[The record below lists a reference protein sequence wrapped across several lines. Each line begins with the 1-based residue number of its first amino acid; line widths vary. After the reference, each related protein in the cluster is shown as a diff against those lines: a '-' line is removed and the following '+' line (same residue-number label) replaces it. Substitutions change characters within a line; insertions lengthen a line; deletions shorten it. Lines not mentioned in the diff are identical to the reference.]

1 MDIAKRLLL
10 LAALPALAGALGLIL
25 LRLIS
30 WPLWSNVDPVLG
42 LGYDILILVLLAFA
56 LLGSAFAGQGAR
68 HRNLLGWGSV
78 VLSFAVIAMVDRDYD
93 AWQYREIWG
102 EASAETSAA
111 SVDGTLS
118 GTGNARSD
126 TIILE
131 RRFDGH
137 YYIDVGINGTT
148 AEFLVD
154 TGASGVAITVAD
166 ARRAGV
172 RIDRL
177 NFDITVSTAAGT
189 TQAAGVIIPELTLP
203 GGHRFT
209 DVPALVLRGGDRS
222 LLGMQV
228 LEEFSSVEI
237 RQDRLVLRR

>member
-1 MDIAKRLLL
+1 MEFARRLSQLV
-10 LAALPALAGALGLIL
+10 AMPALAGALALIV
-25 LRLIS
+25 LRLLS
-30 WPLWSNVDPVLG
+30 WPLWSGLNPVLG
-42 LGYDILILVLLAFA
+42 LGYDILILALLAVA
-56 LLGSAFAGQGAR
+56 LMGSALSGRGTRF
-68 HRNLLGWGSV
+68 RNLLGWGSV
-78 VLSFAVIAMVDRDYD
+78 ILSFVVIALIDRDYD

-102 EASAETSAA
+102 EADGSTAA
-111 SVDGTLS
+111 SEHRGELPAVNSSPNDP
-118 GTGNARSD
+118 
-126 TIILE
+126 IILH

-137 YYIDVGINGTT
+137 YYIDVGINGTM

-154 TGASGVAITVAD
+154 TGASGVAITLDD

-177 NFDITVSTAAGT
+177 NFDISVSTAAGT
-189 TQAAGVIIPELTLP
+189 TQAAGVIIPVLTLP

-228 LEEFSSVEI
+228 LEAFSSVEI